1 MFVVVLRGIFAHK
14 LRLLLS
20 ATAVALGISFL
31 AGTMVLT
38 DTIRHST
45 DQLEDSLATGSDVS
59 VRSRSAVGGDV
70 SDRAPVPASALET
83 VRSLPGVARATGSSV
98 GFAQLVDGSG
108 DVVGT
113 GTPVGI
119 SMPPGGL
126 LDVRQGRA
134 PRGLGE
140 VVLDVGTA
148 KTSGLEVGDRVTL
161 LLAGPSRPATLVGLV
176 SYGELT
182 TVPGASV
189 VAFDPRVADR
199 LVGTPGHFTTLEVTA
214 ADGTSPRELRRT
226 VAAALPGDLQT
237 VTGAQAADESV
248 AAVRKAVRFIP
259 MALMAFVA
267 VSLFVAAFLIVNTF
281 SMLVSQRQREHGLL
295 RAVGATSRQVFAS
308 VVGEALV
315 VGLVASAAG
324 FGLGVAAAFGLDRL
338 LPALGIALPDTQ
350 IQVGSSVAVVSM
362 VVGTLVTL
370 LAAVVPALR
379 AGRIPPVVAILGL
392 STRTPRGSRLVAA
405 TGVGALAAGA
415 ALVTAGLRAGDQS
428 GLQRLGLGALVAFV
442 GLGMVARHLVRP
454 LVALVGR
461 PWTRFLGVPG
471 RLGSDHA
478 ARNPARTVMTAAALT
493 VGLALVALTSV
504 FSASASA
511 SLGRALDE
519 GQRADYLV
527 SSPTFS
533 EFTSDVTADLA
544 ARPELAD
551 VVGLRTGSARVG
563 GSSADLVAGDPTTLG
578 NVVDLDV
585 QSGSVA
591 ALGHGGVLVHE
602 DVASSHRWHLGE
614 SIDMTF
620 ALGGRQR
627 VTVVG
632 TFAEKQLLGT
642 DYVIG
647 LADHERWLGQPLD
660 RLTLVTVA
668 DGVDRE
674 AALAGI
680 DKVLS
685 DHPELEARTKD
696 QAMADQQAQLD
707 QVLALVTG
715 LLGLALVIA
724 VLGIVNTLA
733 LSVTERTAEI
743 GLLRAVGLSRSQLRR
758 TVRYEAVQIAV
769 IGALVGVLA
778 GVGAAGGLVHV
789 LREQGLTDLSVPVR
803 QLATYLLL
811 AGAAGVV
818 AAAWP
823 ARRATT
829 MDILRAIAHD

>member
-1 MFVVVLRGIFAHK
+1 MLVVVLRGILAHK
-14 LRLLLS
+14 LRLLMS

-70 SDRAPVPASALET
+70 ADRAPVPASALDT
-83 VRSLPGVARATGSSV
+83 VRGLPGVARAAGSSV
-98 GFAQLVDGSG
+98 GFAQLADASG
-108 DVVGT
+108 DIIGT

-126 LDVRQGRA
+126 LKVRQGRA
-134 PRGLGE
+134 PVGLDE
-140 VVLDVGTA
+140 VVLDLGTA
-148 KTSGLEVGDRVTL
+148 QRSSLEVGDRVTL

-176 SYGELT
+176 SYGDVT
-182 TVPGASV
+182 TLPGTSV

-199 LVGTPGHFTTLEVTA
+199 LVGTPGQFTTLEVTA
-214 ADGTSPRELRRT
+214 ADGTTPRQLRTT
-226 VAAALPGDLQT
+226 VAAALPDDLQV

-281 SMLVSQRQREHGLL
+281 SMLVSQRRRELGLL

-315 VGLVASAAG
+315 VGLIASAAG

-338 LPALGIALPDTQ
+338 LPALGIALPDTE
-350 IQVGSSVAVVSM
+350 IQVGSSVAVVSL

-379 AGRIPPVVAILGL
+379 AARVPPVVAILGL

-405 TGVGALAAGA
+405 SGAGALAVGA
-415 ALVTAGLRAGDQS
+415 ALVAAGLAGGAEA
-428 GLQRLGLGALVAFV
+428 GLQRLGLGALVALV

-454 LVALVGR
+454 LVAVVGR

-478 ARNPARTVMTAAALT
+478 TRNPGRTVMTAAALT

-533 EFTSDVTADLA
+533 EFTTDVTADLA

-551 VVGLRTGSARVG
+551 VVGLRTGAARVG
-563 GSSADLVAGDPTTLG
+563 GSSADLVAGDPSSLE
-578 NVVDLDV
+578 NVVDLDL
-585 QSGSVA
+585 QSGSVG

-602 DVASSHRWHLGE
+602 DVATRHHWQLGQ

-620 ALGGRQR
+620 SPGGRQH

-632 TFAEKQLLGT
+632 TFAEKRLLGT

-647 LADHERWLGQPLD
+647 LADHQRWVGQPLD

-668 DGVDRE
+668 DGVGRG
-674 AALAGI
+674 AALAAI
-680 DKVLS
+680 HDALS
-685 DHPELEARTKD
+685 EHPELEARTKE
-696 QAMADQQAQLD
+696 QAAAEQQAQLD
-707 QVLALVTG
+707 EVLALVTG
-715 LLGLALVIA
+715 LLGLALLIA

-733 LSVTERTAEI
+733 LSVTERTAET

-769 IGALVGVLA
+769 IGALVGVLV
-778 GVGAAGGLVHV
+778 GVAAAGGLVRV
-789 LREQGLTDLSVPVR
+789 LRDQGLTDFSVPAW
-803 QLATYLLL
+803 QLTTYLLL
-811 AGAAGVV
+811 AASAGVA

-823 ARRATT
+823 ARRATS
-829 MDILRAIAHD
+829 MDILTAIAHD

>member
-1 MFVVVLRGIFAHK
+1 
-14 LRLLLS
+14 
-20 ATAVALGISFL
+20 
-31 AGTMVLT
+31 
-38 DTIRHST
+38 
-45 DQLEDSLATGSDVS
+45 
-59 VRSRSAVGGDV
+59 
-70 SDRAPVPASALET
+70 
-83 VRSLPGVARATGSSV
+83 
-98 GFAQLVDGSG
+98 
-108 DVVGT
+108 
-113 GTPVGI
+113 
-119 SMPPGGL
+119 MPPGGL

-134 PRGLGE
+134 PHGLAE

-182 TVPGASV
+182 AVPGASV

-214 ADGTSPRELRRT
+214 ADGTSPGELRRT
-226 VAAALPGDLQT
+226 VAAALPGDLQA

-362 VVGTLVTL
+362 VVGTVVTL

-392 STRTPRGSRLVAA
+392 STRTPRASRLVAA

-511 SLGRALDE
+511 SLGQGAGRGAACGLPGEQPDLQRVHDGRDRGPRSPAGARRRRRPAHRLRA
-519 GQRADYLV
+519 GRWI
-527 SSPTFS
+527 
-533 EFTSDVTADLA
+533 
-544 ARPELAD
+544 
-551 VVGLRTGSARVG
+551 VG
-563 GSSADLVAGDPTTLG
+563 DLVAGDPTTLES
-578 NVVDLDV
+578 VVDLDV

-602 DVASSHRWHLGE
+602 DVASRHGWRLGE

-627 VTVVG
+627 VAVVG

-647 LADHERWLGQPLD
+647 LADHERWLGQPPGP
-660 RLTLVTVA
+660 A
-668 DGVDRE
+668 
-674 AALAGI
+674 
-680 DKVLS
+680 
-685 DHPELEARTKD
+685 HPGD
-696 QAMADQQAQLD
+696 S
-707 QVLALVTG
+707 G
-715 LLGLALVIA
+715 
-724 VLGIVNTLA
+724 
-733 LSVTERTAEI
+733 
-743 GLLRAVGLSRSQLRR
+743 
-758 TVRYEAVQIAV
+758 
-769 IGALVGVLA
+769 
-778 GVGAAGGLVHV
+778 
-789 LREQGLTDLSVPVR
+789 
-803 QLATYLLL
+803 
-811 AGAAGVV
+811 
-818 AAAWP
+818 
-823 ARRATT
+823 
-829 MDILRAIAHD
+829 

>member
-1 MFVVVLRGIFAHK
+1 MFVVMLRGILAHK

-70 SDRAPVPASALET
+70 ADRAPVPASALDA
-83 VRSLPGVARATGSSV
+83 VRALPGVARATGSSV
-98 GFAQLVDGSG
+98 GFAQLVDSAG

-119 SMPPGGL
+119 SMPPGEL
-126 LDVRQGRA
+126 LQVRQGRA
-134 PRGLGE
+134 PRGLDE

-148 KTSGLEVGDRVTL
+148 ERSGLEVGDRVTL

-176 SYGELT
+176 SYGDLT
-182 TVPGASV
+182 ALPGASV
-189 VAFDPRVADR
+189 VAFDPPVADR

-214 ADGTSPRELRRT
+214 ADGTSPRELRSA
-226 VAAALPGDLQT
+226 VAAALPDDLQA

-281 SMLVSQRQREHGLL
+281 SMLVSQRQRELGLL

-308 VVGEALV
+308 VVGEAFV
-315 VGLVASAAG
+315 VGLVASASG

-338 LPALGIALPDTQ
+338 LPALGIALPDTE
-350 IQVGSSVAVVSM
+350 IQVRPAVAVVSL
-362 VVGTLVTL
+362 VVGTVVTL

-379 AGRIPPVVAILGL
+379 AGRVPPVVAILGL

-405 TGVGALAAGA
+405 TGVIALATGA
-415 ALVTAGLRAGDQS
+415 AFVAAGLGAGDES
-428 GLQRLGLGALVAFV
+428 GLRRLGLGALVAFV
-442 GLGMVARHLVRP
+442 GLGLVARHLVRP
-454 LVALVGR
+454 LVAVVGR

-478 ARNPARTVMTAAALT
+478 TRNPARTVMTAAALT

-527 SSPTFS
+527 SSPSFDEYT
-533 EFTSDVTADLA
+533 TDVTAELA
-544 ARPELAD
+544 TRPELAD

-563 GSSADLVAGDPTTLG
+563 GSSADLVAGDPATLEA
-578 NVVDLDV
+578 VVDLDV

-591 ALGHGGVLVHE
+591 ELGHGGVLVHE
-602 DVASSHRWHLGE
+602 DVATRHGWRVGRSVE
-614 SIDMTF
+614 MTF
-620 ALGGRQR
+620 ALGGKQQ

-632 TFAEKQLLGT
+632 TFAEKRLLGT

-647 LADHERWLGQPLD
+647 LADHERWVGKPLD

-668 DGVDRE
+668 DGVARGDAL
-674 AALAGI
+674 AALDDA
-680 DKVLS
+680 LA

-696 QAMADQQAQLD
+696 QARADQQAQLD
-707 QVLALVTG
+707 EVLALVTG

-758 TVRYEAVQIAV
+758 TVRYEAVQIAL
-769 IGALVGVLA
+769 IGALVGVLV
-778 GVGAAGGLVHV
+778 GVAAAGGLVRV
-789 LREQGLTDLSVPVR
+789 LHDQGLTDLSVPVG
-803 QLATYLLL
+803 QLATYLLV
-811 AGAAGVV
+811 AASAGVV

-823 ARRATT
+823 ARRATS